1 MAFTEE
7 QSRLLGAAFDHVW
20 ARMSA
25 LHDTLN
31 DDSERIAAL
40 GLILAEQGLI
50 TAEQWEGA
58 IAQLA
63 VQAGLETRQ
72 LQSQRADDLTE
83 EEITRQILDG
93 DDQAFERRREEED
106 EG

>member
-1 MAFTEE
+1 MVFTEE

-25 LHDTLN
+25 LHETLN

-72 LQSQRADDLTE
+72 QRTQRPEVTE

-93 DDQAFERRREEED
+93 DDRAFERRLEEEED
-106 EG
+106 ED

>member
-25 LHDTLN
+25 LHDNLN

-50 TAEQWEGA
+50 TADQWEGA

-63 VQAGLETRQ
+63 VQAGLESRQ
-72 LQSQRADDLTE
+72 QRSVHPDITE
-83 EEITRQILDG
+83 EDITRQILHG
-93 DDQAFERRREEED
+93 DEQAFERRRDEED
-106 EG
+106 DED